1 MNGGIVLA
9 NHHALSVRLIEVNTL
24 YINEN
29 DRNTFSLFF
38 AIKGNFLCKKKN
50 EEFLLKEQ
58 TFMFNNSGESLVV
71 YQENHQ
77 NSLLQLKFYF
87 SEIEKIIGEDW
98 RPYFSDDKLI
108 YTSEE
113 EKTVLT
119 ENIFRLVLDYSE
131 YGIKDQPFATMN
143 RLFSF
148 LDQLNK
154 IVLIEKQVENSP
166 SFLVSDHPKIMS
178 VIQYVEEFYNR
189 RISLQEIAKREFL
202 SEAYL
207 SRLFKE
213 ETGINFSDYVDSI
226 RLQHAVEEL
235 RQSQL
240 PILTIALNNGFST
253 AKRFSSLFKE
263 KYDMTPNQY
272 RKEIVTEENKVLA
285 KEGLKED
292 YRVVP
297 EDEMIQ
303 IIAQFMLNKNIKK
316 DPDELPTQYQLSVET
331 KSYQQLTKP
340 EKIINIGAAE
350 KGISEDVREQIRLLQ
365 EKISFEYIRFFGL
378 CDEASHEGHIIMD
391 KFVNNHRLF
400 TFIHDMR
407 LKPIIVLEVK
417 EETTFASWEKELRSL
432 RKIIQGYVHFEASFK
447 FGWYLEIK
455 VPDTGDSK
463 KYIQFYHEAA
473 KFLRNNF
480 TTGFIGLTV
489 SYKEKRLFKEIYEW
503 ASDTFYQPD
512 FISFNY
518 RDNAIKGKRHESE
531 YLEFIEE
538 LDRLKVW
545 LEEKNKTK
553 VPDIMVTEWNII
565 ASNKQVLTGTF
576 FRSGIVMKSLVQLST
591 RVKSVGFWLNLESE
605 TTLKDNRNRDSN
617 LSIFLH
623 GSLRRPL
630 FFVLTL
636 FERVG
641 DQIILE
647 EDNFILTKRFNSYYL
662 LFYNYYYINPADTAY
677 QNLWKTSQKE
687 AIFSFDDLKAGKYL
701 VKRFL
706 LDSNHGGIYNQWLK
720 AGGLSEMDTDIQEY
734 LFQSVVPD
742 FQVKEL
748 DIDDG
753 RLEEKTNLEINACYL
768 LIINRIT

>member
-1 MNGGIVLA
+1 MA
-9 NHHALSVRLIEVNTL
+9 NHHALSVKLIEINSL

-29 DRNTFSLFF
+29 DRNAFSIFF
-38 AIKGNFLCKKKN
+38 AIKGNFLCKKIN
-50 EEFLLKEQ
+50 EEFVLKEHD
-58 TFMFNNSGESLVV
+58 FIINNSSESMIF
-71 YQENHQ
+71 YKQSHQ
-77 NSLLQLKFYF
+77 NSLLKLKFYF
-87 SEIEKIIGEDW
+87 SEVEKIIGEDW
-98 RPYFSDDKLI
+98 RPYFSDDRLI
-108 YTSEE
+108 YINED
-113 EKTVLT
+113 EKTILT

-148 LDQLNK
+148 LEQLNK
-154 IVLIEKQVENSP
+154 IVLIEKQSDQMTH
-166 SFLVSDHPKIMS
+166 FLVSEHPKVMS
-178 VIQYVEEFYNR
+178 VIRYVEEFYNR
-189 RISLQEIAKREFL
+189 RISLNEIAKREFL

-213 ETGINFSDYVDSI
+213 KTGINFSEYVDSI
-226 RLQHAVEEL
+226 RLQHAVDEL
-235 RQSQL
+235 RTSKL

-253 AKRFSSLFKE
+253 AKRFSTLFKE
-263 KYDMTPNQY
+263 KYEMTPNQY
-272 RKEIVTEENKVLA
+272 RKQAVREENKVIA
-285 KEGLKED
+285 REEKRED
-292 YRVVP
+292 YEVIP
-297 EDEMIQ
+297 EDEMLQ
-303 IIAQFMLNKNIKK
+303 IIAQYMLNENIKNES
-316 DPDELPTQYQLSVET
+316 DELPTQYNLSVGSEPSKT
-331 KSYQQLTKP
+331 LIKP
-340 EKIINIGAAE
+340 EKIINIGYAE

-378 CDEASHEGHIIMD
+378 CEEVANQHHIIMD

-400 TFIHDMR
+400 TFIHEMR

-417 EETTFASWEKELRSL
+417 SSTTPETWEKELRNL

-447 FGWYLEIK
+447 FGWYLEIRL
-455 VPDTGDSK
+455 PEDSETSENMM
-463 KYIQFYHEAA
+463 YYHFAS
-473 KFLRNNF
+473 KFLKNNF

-489 SYKEKRLFKEIYEW
+489 SYKEQDSFKEIYEW
-503 ASDTFYQPD
+503 SVKHGHQPD

-518 RDNAIKGKRHESE
+518 RDYAVKSKRHETE
-531 YLEFIEE
+531 YMAFIEE
-538 LDRLKVW
+538 LDELKIW
-545 LEEKNKTK
+545 LEKIESRR

-565 ASNKQVLTGTF
+565 ASDKQVLTGSF

-591 RVKSVGFWLNLESE
+591 RVRSVGFWLNLESE
-605 TTLKDNRNRDSN
+605 NNVSENKKGSN

-647 EDNFILTKRFNSYYL
+647 TDNFLLTKKFNSYYL
-662 LFYNYYYINPADTAY
+662 LFYNYYYLNPADTAY
-677 QNLWKTSQKE
+677 QNLWKTSQRE
-687 AIFSFDDLKAGKYL
+687 AIFSFSDLKKGKYL

-720 AGGLSEMDTDIQEY
+720 AGGIIEIDTDIQEY

-742 FQVKEL
+742 FQVKE
-748 DIDDG
+748 IEIEDG
-753 RLEEKTNLEINACYL
+753 RLEEKTYLEINACYL